1 MTYNAHQKT
10 ALDPDRPIEQRASH
24 LRSCALLVGRQRS
37 AQRSTII
44 ATMKN
49 DLSVSIE
56 HDLASEDIMRCV
68 QYLDRLKEELN
79 RR

>member
-1 MTYNAHQKT
+1 MTYNSQRNA

-56 HDLASEDIMRCV
+56 HDLAPEDIMRYV

>member
-24 LRSCALLVGRQRS
+24 LRSCALLVARQKS

-49 DLSVSIE
+49 DLSLSIE
-56 HDLASEDIMRCV
+56 HDLASEDIMRCL
-68 QYLDRLKEELN
+68 QYLDRLKEG
-79 RR
+79 